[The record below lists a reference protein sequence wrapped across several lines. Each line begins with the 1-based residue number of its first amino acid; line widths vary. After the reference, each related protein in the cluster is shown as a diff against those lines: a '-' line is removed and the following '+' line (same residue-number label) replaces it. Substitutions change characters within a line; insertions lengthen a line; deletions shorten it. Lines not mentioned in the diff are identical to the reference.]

1 MTLQEWKQNG
11 SYYSYRDWK
20 IFFKEEGKG
29 EYLLLIHG
37 FPTSSFDWEKIWEP
51 LKKKYKLIASDLL
64 GFGFSSK
71 PRIDYSIFMQADIIE
86 SLLAERGID
95 EVNILA
101 HDLGDTVAQELLAR
115 FIERKKSKKKGI
127 KIRRMILLNGGIF
140 PESHRPRFIQKLL
153 HSPIGWILSL
163 LMNRNSFQKSFSAVF
178 GKNTKPSQEELDQ
191 FWNLVSSDG
200 GTKIA
205 HLLIRYIQ
213 ERKLHRERWVGA
225 ILEAPIPIR
234 MINGIADP
242 VSGAHLVERYRELS
256 PRADIIELKEIG
268 HYPQVEAPN
277 EVLKAIFK

>member
-1 MTLQEWKQNG
+1 MTLQEWKQTG
-11 SYYSYRDWK
+11 SYYSYQNWK

-29 EYLLLIHG
+29 EHLLLIHG
-37 FPTSSFDWEKIWEP
+37 FPTASLDWEKIWKP
-51 LKKKYKLIASDLL
+51 LSKKYRLIASDLL

-71 PRIDYSIFMQADIIE
+71 PSIDYSIFLQADIIE
-86 SLLAERGID
+86 SLLAEKGIQ

-115 FIERKKSKKKGI
+115 FIERKKSKKKGLKI
-127 KIRRMILLNGGIF
+127 KRIILLNGGIF

-153 HSPIGWILSL
+153 HSPIGWILSR
-163 LMNRNSFQKSFSAVF
+163 LMNRKSFQKSFSAVF

-191 FWNLVSSDG
+191 FWDLVFSDG

-213 ERKLHRERWVGA
+213 ERKLYRERWVGA
-225 ILEAPIPIR
+225 ILNSPIPIR
-234 MINGIADP
+234 MINGVDDP

-256 PRADIIELKEIG
+256 PKADIIELKEIG

-277 EVLKAIFK
+277 AVLKAIL